1 MEKQTVKKEYVIDAT
16 GQALGRIASE
26 AAKVLRGKDT
36 VEFINNIAP
45 KVTVKVINASH
56 IDASQKKLR
65 EKIYTHYTGHPGGL
79 RKTSLARMIEK
90 KGWEEPIKK
99 AVYGMLPANRLRA
112 VMMKNLIITE

>member
-1 MEKQTVKKEYVIDAT
+1 MEKQTEKKEYVIDAA
-16 GQALGRIASE
+16 GQALGRVASE

-36 VEFINNIAP
+36 VGFVNNIAP
-45 KVTVKVINASH
+45 KITVKIVNAGR
-56 IDASQKKLR
+56 IDANQKKLK
-65 EKIYTHYTGHPGGL
+65 EKIYTHYTGHPSGL
-79 RKTSLARMIEK
+79 RQTSLGRMIER